1 MIACVSELHTYWTFI
16 WPILLYLF
24 SCAYLQKAYRSI
36 TIAQR
41 KQAEFVVAL
50 TLCACTIDIP
60 SRCWHYVN
68 FLPKTTVFGN
78 YSTTSVRIF
87 MQVISNRSRNDEE
100 TFATLSQ
107 GNWKMTKRPQSAD
120 IDKAPLPT
128 DVSEGHHRT
137 TTVWEIFILILGLEQ
152 GLSMPHAFPFSP

>member
-68 FLPKTTVFGN
+68 FLPKQLFSVTTVLQAYEYLCRWYQIGPETMKKPSRHFRKETERWQKGRN
-78 YSTTSVRIF
+78 RLTST
-87 MQVISNRSRNDEE
+87 
-100 TFATLSQ
+100 
-107 GNWKMTKRPQSAD
+107 RPHFQQMFLKD
-120 IDKAPLPT
+120 IIEPRQYEK
-128 DVSEGHHRT
+128 
-137 TTVWEIFILILGLEQ
+137 
-152 GLSMPHAFPFSP
+152 FSFLFWGWNKV